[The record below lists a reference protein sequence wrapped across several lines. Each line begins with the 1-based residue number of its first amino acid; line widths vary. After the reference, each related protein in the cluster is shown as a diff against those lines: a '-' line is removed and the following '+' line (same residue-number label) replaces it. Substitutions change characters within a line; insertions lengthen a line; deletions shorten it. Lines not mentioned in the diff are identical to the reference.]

1 MLFETL
7 VGNIKNW
14 YYKVRKLLQNETD
27 NSYQK
32 CDKVRQSFMIKCVRY
47 YEVLQMLLQTAS
59 GITKCDSYQKVRRN
73 KGSLRETCFSDR
85 NAAKKDLSLEL

>member
-1 MLFETL
+1 M
-7 VGNIKNW
+7 IKRVR
-14 YYKVRKLLQNETD
+14 YYKVLH
-27 NSYQK
+27 
-32 CDKVRQSFMIKCVRY
+32 
-47 YEVLQMLLQTAS
+47 MLLQTAS